1 MLMKRSLVQVTLL
14 SSDSFI
20 DCINSSMHEINNAL
34 YLGHQNRQ
42 TKKIQTCHEIIK
54 YFYFNY

>member
-1 MLMKRSLVQVTLL
+1 MLMKRSLVPVTLL
-14 SSDSFI
+14 SSNSFI
-20 DCINSSMHEINNAL
+20 DCVNSSMHEINNAL

-54 YFYFNY
+54 YF